1 MGRIGGN
8 PGNKGG
14 SGNPGYGL
22 NLKIGALK
30 ADLIEAIM
38 EDCKKFPARRLFWA
52 EKFVNRLMPQE
63 VQGDGAQV
71 LVVQLTP
78 TKYGE
83 IIKREANDIIAG
95 TVVIDQT
102 SSQEQTN

>member
-1 MGRIGGN
+1 
-8 PGNKGG
+8 
-14 SGNPGYGL
+14 
-22 NLKIGALK
+22 
-30 ADLIEAIM
+30 
-38 EDCKKFPARRLFWA
+38 
-52 EKFVNRLMPQE
+52 
-63 VQGDGAQV
+63 V